1 MLGANCCE
9 YDVCVRDVFE
19 RESERMVCVCRPKN
33 CDTEESLSL
42 YKRGSFFENILSAVC
57 VCVCVCVFCFVVV
70 SQLILT

>member
-9 YDVCVRDVFE
+9 YDVCVQDVFE

-57 VCVCVCVFCFVVV
+57 VCVCFVLLL
-70 SQLILT
+70 SHN